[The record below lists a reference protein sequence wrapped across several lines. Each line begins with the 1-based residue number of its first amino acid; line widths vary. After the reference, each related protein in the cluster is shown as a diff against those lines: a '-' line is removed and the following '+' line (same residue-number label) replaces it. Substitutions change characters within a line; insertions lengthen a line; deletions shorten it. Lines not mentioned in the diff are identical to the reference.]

1 MKRVPRFSGVVALGV
16 TVMLAGCGR
25 AEAPPAADVANS
37 ADAPASESGIT
48 RAQRAAIEEALPDG
62 SPVPARQ
69 ERSLLIFN
77 LSKGFAHESIPWADF
92 TIARMGEKSG
102 AFRAVVS
109 SDTTMF
115 QADRLGE
122 FDAVLFNNTTGE
134 PFSDPALRASLLAFV
149 RDGGGM
155 VGLHAATDGFH
166 EWPEFGE
173 LMGAYFVNHPWNE
186 SVTLLIEEA
195 GHPITASF
203 DDSRY
208 VVADEI
214 YQFRDPYSRE
224 RQRVL
229 ISLDTADL
237 DLERDG
243 VQRADLDF
251 AVSWIR
257 EEGSGRVFY
266 SSLGHRFEIFTDPTI
281 LNHWLAGIQYA
292 LGDLDADATPRG
304 EGR

>member
-1 MKRVPRFSGVVALGV
+1 MKRVPRMAGVVALGV
-16 TVMLAGCGR
+16 TVILAGCGQT
-25 AEAPPAADVANS
+25 EAPNVADTL
-37 ADAPASESGIT
+37 ASESGIT
-48 RAQRAAIEEALPDG
+48 PAQRADIEAALPNG
-62 SPVPARQ
+62 PIVPARE

-77 LSKGFAHESIPWADF
+77 LSKGFRHESIPWVDF
-92 TIARMGEKSG
+92 TITRMGEKSG
-102 AFRAVVS
+102 AFRAVMS

-122 FDAVLFNNTTGE
+122 FDAVLFNNNTGE

-149 RDGGGM
+149 RNGGGV

-173 LMGAYFVNHPWNE
+173 MMGGYFVNHPWNE

-195 GHPITASF
+195 DHPITASF
-203 DDSRY
+203 DDSRH

-229 ISLDTADL
+229 ISLDTASL
-237 DLERDG
+237 DLGRDG
-243 VQRADLDF
+243 VQRPDLDF

-266 SSLGHRFEIFTDPTI
+266 SSLGHRFEVFTDPAI
-281 LNHWLAGIQYA
+281 LRHWLAGIQYA
-292 LGDLDADATPRG
+292 MGDLDADATPRG

>member
-1 MKRVPRFSGVVALGV
+1 MKRIPRISEIAVLGV
-16 TVMLAGCGR
+16 AVMLAGCG
-25 AEAPPAADVANS
+25 ESDAPDAADVANA
-37 ADAPASESGIT
+37 ADVPASEPGIPPT
-48 RAQRAAIEEALPDG
+48 QQAAMEEALPDA
-62 SPVPARQ
+62 PVVPARQ
-69 ERSLLIFN
+69 GRSLLIFN
-77 LSKGFAHESIPWADF
+77 LSKGFAHESIPWVDF
-92 TIARMGEKSG
+92 AIARMGVRTG
-102 AFRAVVS
+102 AFEAVIS
-109 SDTTMF
+109 SDTAVF
-115 QADRLGE
+115 QPDRLGE
-122 FDAVLFNNTTGE
+122 FDAVLFNNNTGE

-173 LMGAYFVNHPWNE
+173 MMGGYFVNHPWNE

-195 GHPITASF
+195 GHSITAPF

-214 YQFRDPYSRE
+214 YQFGDPYSRE

-229 ISLDTADL
+229 ISLDTAGL

-266 SSLGHRFEIFTDPTI
+266 SSLGHRFEVFTDPTI
-281 LNHWLAGIQYA
+281 LRHWLAGIQYA
-292 LGDLDADATPRG
+292 LGDLDADATPRP